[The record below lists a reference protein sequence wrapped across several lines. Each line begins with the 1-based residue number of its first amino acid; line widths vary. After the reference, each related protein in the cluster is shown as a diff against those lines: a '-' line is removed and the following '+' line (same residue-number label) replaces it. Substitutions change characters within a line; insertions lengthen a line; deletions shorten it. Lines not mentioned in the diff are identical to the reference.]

1 MQVIEKS
8 REDWLRKAMGVY
20 FERVFKQHGYKLPQV
35 RISVGL
41 PYGRGGK
48 KAIGQHWSPKAS
60 IDNKGSIFI
69 SPTIDGSVE
78 VLATL
83 AHELVHAAIGN
94 EKGHGPE
101 FKECAVKIGL
111 EGKMRATVASAKLQE
126 TLKDL
131 IKRIGKYPHRRLNL
145 EMHPIKKQTT
155 RMIKMECVNCEYIA
169 RASRKVIE
177 AHGPAI
183 CPGCEHQMSLG

>member
-1 MQVIEKS
+1 M
-8 REDWLRKAMGVY
+8 RKALAVY

-48 KAIGQHWSPKAS
+48 KAIGQHWSPEAS
-60 IDNKGSIFI
+60 DDKKGSIFI
-69 SPTIDGSVE
+69 SPTIDDSNE

-83 AHELVHAAIGN
+83 AHELVHAAVGN
-94 EKGHGPE
+94 EFKHGPE
-101 FKECAVKIGL
+101 FRACAIKIGL
-111 EGKMRATVASAKLQE
+111 EGKMTATVASATLRD

-131 IKRIGKYPHRRLNL
+131 TKELGKYPHRKLNL

-155 RMIKMECVNCEYIA
+155 RMIKMECAECEYIA

-177 AHGPAI
+177 SHGPAI
-183 CPGCEHQMSLG
+183 CPGCNTPMSVEIDE